1 MHKKEIFKFI
11 SGYFF
16 IFAGVICAPLLIA
29 IYYQFFVPKYL
40 HPQPHST
47 LAFLFTLLFCVGL
60 GFIFRHLGK
69 GADGRRFFRKE
80 GFLSLCII
88 WFLTGIIGGVP
99 FTLSKTLTNP
109 IDAYFEAMSGITTTG
124 SSVMYPKNIDPIT
137 QKNKPIKIT
146 VSKQMRVKYTFY
158 GNIDPIIDHESGMVL
173 FAGTDAISKAII
185 FWRILLQWLGG
196 MGIVI
201 LFIAVLPAYG
211 LGGNKLLVQA
221 ELPGPSS
228 EDLAPKARDAATLL
242 WKAYLTITV
251 FSIFL
256 LKIMDKNISIIDA
269 MYIVMS
275 SVSTGGFIPYRQAI
289 HVYNNPSVQWLMI
302 LFMIIGSIN
311 FSIIFQVIKGKLYR
325 LFDPEF
331 LFFLLTI
338 LIGSLIIF
346 SSILNTKQMLFIGAM
361 EKIGTIDSIRIA
373 LFQYISCQSSTG
385 FVLLDYDQ
393 WVDFAQAIM
402 ITAMFIG
409 AMSCSTGGGFKVMRY
424 YILIKTALFRTEAI
438 YKPEMVRTFKIRKQP
453 VSPTIKETTLSF
465 FFIAISCALISTLVY
480 IADGL
485 DFKTAFS
492 TACTMINN
500 VGMAHGPGGATQSFA
515 FMSNFSKFIST
526 FWMVLGRLEYYMILI
541 LFTRTFWKKA

>member
-1 MHKKEIFKFI
+1 MSI
-11 SGYFF
+11 
-16 IFAGVICAPLLIA
+16 PLLIA
-29 IYYQFFVPKYL
+29 SYYQFFVPKHL

-47 LAFLFTLLFCVGL
+47 VAFLVTLLFCISL
-60 GFIFRHLGK
+60 GAVFRYMGK
-69 GADGRRFFRKE
+69 GAEGRRFFRKE

-88 WFLTGIIGGVP
+88 WFLSGIIGGMP
-99 FTLSKTLTNP
+99 FTLSKTLSNP

-124 SSVMYPKNIDPIT
+124 STVMYPKNIDPVT
-137 QKNKPIKIT
+137 HVNKPIKIT
-146 VSKQMRVKYTFY
+146 VSEQMRIKYSFY
-158 GNIDPIIDHESGMVL
+158 GNIDPIIDRESGILL
-173 FAGTDAISKAII
+173 FAGTDAVGKAIL
-185 FWRILLQWLGG
+185 FWRTLLQWLGG

-242 WKAYLTITV
+242 WKAYLTITIV
-251 FSIFL
+251 ATFL
-256 LKIMDKNISIIDA
+256 LKFTDKDISFFDA
-269 MYIVMS
+269 LHIVMS
-275 SVSTGGFIPYRQAI
+275 TVSTGGFIPYRQSL
-289 HVYNNPSVQWLMI
+289 HVYNNPAVQWLMI
-302 LFMIIGSIN
+302 FFMIVGSIN

-331 LFFLLTI
+331 LLFLLTI
-338 LIGSLIIF
+338 VIGSTIIF
-346 SSILNTKQMLFIGAM
+346 SSIVNTNQILFLGVLERIGSL
-361 EKIGTIDSIRIA
+361 EGIRIA

-393 WVDFAQAIM
+393 WGHFAQAIM

-409 AMSCSTGGGFKVMRY
+409 AMSCSTGGGLKVMRY
-424 YILIKTALFRTEAI
+424 YILIRTALFRTESI
-438 YKPEMVRTFKIRKQP
+438 FKPEMVRTFKIRKQP

-465 FFIAISCALISTLVY
+465 FFIAISFALISTLIY

-485 DFKTAFS
+485 DFRTAFS

-500 VGMAHGPGGATQSFA
+500 VGMAYGPGGPTQTFA

-541 LFTRTFWKKA
+541 LLTRTFWRRA